1 MILDEGLFEPY
12 EDDKVNIN
20 DKDLHLLQPE
30 AQGATP
36 DIDDSTI
43 YVFEV
48 APDRETCP
56 DTYRDETAAR
66 EAAQAA
72 GYNKMYKIG
81 YTLKDGAYVPSGYE
95 QVIEINIPVLESKIK
110 DIDIEIQNAGGRDAW
125 LQQAYDTI
133 DDTKDYIRYLNTYA
147 RSEVGRGG
155 NFDNNE
161 ELEDTI
167 ARQQDILS
175 NLTAKI
181 KVVED
186 SFENN

>member
-1 MILDEGLFEPY
+1 MILDEGLFKPY

-36 DIDDSTI
+36 NIDDSTI

-72 GYNKMYKIG
+72 GYNKMYKVG

-95 QVIEINIPVLESKIK
+95 QVIEINIPVLESNMK
-110 DIDIEIQNAGGRDAW
+110 DIDIEIQNAGGREAW
-125 LQQAYDTI
+125 LKQAYNTMDEIEDYIELLEFTDGEVDNKEETI
-133 DDTKDYIRYLNTYA
+133 DRQRDIY
-147 RSEVGRGG
+147 
-155 NFDNNE
+155 DN
-161 ELEDTI
+161 L
-167 ARQQDILS
+167 L
-175 NLTAKI
+175 AKI